1 ELARA
6 PFVEAAGFPHH
17 WYCMS
22 APDFAW
28 GTIHPSALT
37 HAAAFLRRAQAT
49 PRAHGALR
57 YQCPVTGSLVL
68 VTDEASLKRLTGKR
82 GRLRC
87 TACREIHL
95 LACEADRAVVAAAGD
110 A

>member
-1 ELARA
+1 
-6 PFVEAAGFPHH
+6 
-17 WYCMS
+17 
-22 APDFAW
+22 
-28 GTIHPSALT
+28 
-37 HAAAFLRRAQAT
+37 
-49 PRAHGALR
+49 
-57 YQCPVTGSLVL
+57 LVL

-95 LACEADRAVVAAAGD
+95 LACEAAQAVVAAAGD

>member
-1 ELARA
+1 MRPSLKARGVSA
-6 PFVEAAGFPHH
+6 RR
-17 WYCMS
+17 YRMS

-37 HAAAFLRRAQAT
+37 HAAALLRRAQST

-95 LACEADRAVVAAAGD
+95 LACEADQAVVAAAGD